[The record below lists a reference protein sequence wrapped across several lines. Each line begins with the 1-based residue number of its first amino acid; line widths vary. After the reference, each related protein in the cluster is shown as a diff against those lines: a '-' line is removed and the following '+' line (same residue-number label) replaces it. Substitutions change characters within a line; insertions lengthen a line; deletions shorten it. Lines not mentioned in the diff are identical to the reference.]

1 MRDLRRLSVD
11 PGRRADIIRYNAVR
25 GDFGPGDVDELVTE
39 RIDEIV
45 LLRQREVEREYRD
58 GRRLLIRYTP
68 VPDRG
73 LLVTYSDVTHARAV
87 ERNLRE
93 NGSAIP
99 SSAKPS
105 PRVFTIGTSKAV
117 DRRASEF
124 TEFAIRLPRMHA
136 APPAEAAA

>member
-1 MRDLRRLSVD
+1 MSTSWLPS
-11 PGRRADIIRYNAVR
+11 
-25 GDFGPGDVDELVTE
+25 
-39 RIDEIV
+39 RIDEIRTAAAARGGEGV
-45 LLRQREVEREYRD
+45 PR

-93 NGSAIP
+93 NGSDIP

-117 DRRASEF
+117 DSRVGEF

>member
-58 GRRLLIRYTP
+58 GRRLLIDIR
-68 VPDRG
+68 RC
-73 LLVTYSDVTHARAV
+73 RIAV
-87 ERNLRE
+87 C
-93 NGSAIP
+93 S
-99 SSAKPS
+99 
-105 PRVFTIGTSKAV
+105 
-117 DRRASEF
+117 
-124 TEFAIRLPRMHA
+124 
-136 APPAEAAA
+136 